1 MHENGF
7 MHRKDQ
13 GNMEDLSMLFSIPDS
28 FPLIEVL
35 IQKVAKVIHGNM
47 AVLATATKPPEADST
62 CRRCRYVVVVVRR
75 IQLGIGDNYSEK
87 PYVPKI
93 MNNIG

>member
-1 MHENGF
+1 
-7 MHRKDQ
+7 
-13 GNMEDLSMLFSIPDS
+13 MEDLSMLFSIPDS

-62 CRRCRYVVVVVRR
+62 CRRCRYCCCCCPADPTRHR
-75 IQLGIGDNYSEK
+75 GQLFGKAIR
-87 PYVPKI
+87 P
-93 MNNIG
+93 